1 MIKGLKLDS
10 ILYVITV
17 EQTNDRLSRLKSLK
31 IANMLNFKQI
41 ELLSDVIVK
50 GLSIENE
57 QN

>member
-1 MIKGLKLDS
+1 MKALKLDS
-10 ILYVITV
+10 ILYVKTV